1 MDAFINMFKKDVADH
16 APELEELNVALTGYK
31 DTLAQVRA
39 TLCEGIMMLALSS
52 NSVSRAQ
59 ALLRDELGEIAGG
72 KVDDCRVHPVILSE
86 ANKMLPDPS
95 TRG

>member
-1 MDAFINMFKKDVADH
+1 MI
-16 APELEELNVALTGYK
+16 P
-31 DTLAQVRA
+31 
-39 TLCEGIMMLALSS
+39 
-52 NSVSRAQ
+52 RAQ